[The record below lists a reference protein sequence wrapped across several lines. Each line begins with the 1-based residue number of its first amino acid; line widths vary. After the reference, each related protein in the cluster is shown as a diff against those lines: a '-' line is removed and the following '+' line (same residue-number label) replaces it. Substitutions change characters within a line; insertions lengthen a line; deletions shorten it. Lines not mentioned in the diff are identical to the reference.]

1 MALQPIAR
9 QSIPDEIFSQLAA
22 QVLTGDRTPGETL
35 PSERALAEA
44 LGVSRTAVR
53 EALGRLE
60 RSGLIHIRQGGSTVI
75 RDYRSDA
82 GFDVLPLL
90 LAYGGD
96 VDRRT
101 LASVIEARAI
111 IGPQVARLAAQRSD
125 QTPGV
130 AERLR
135 AMTSELESESDP
147 LQRMWQALGFWE
159 LVIDTADSIAFR
171 LVFNT
176 MRDSYVRALDVLVN
190 VMAAEVGDIGHYR
203 ALANAIATND
213 PDAAQTAAAAMLALG
228 TKAFDKLLHDLPED
242 LTVESENRQ

>member
-1 MALQPIAR
+1 M
-9 QSIPDEIFSQLAA
+9 
-22 QVLTGDRTPGETL
+22 

-44 LGVSRTAVR
+44 LGVSRAAVR

-111 IGPQVARLAAQRSD
+111 IGPQVARLAAQRSH
-125 QTPGV
+125 QNPGV
-130 AERLR
+130 ADQLR
-135 AMTSELESESDP
+135 TMTADLEAENDP

-203 ALANAIATND
+203 ALADAIATQD
-213 PDAAQTAAAAMLALG
+213 PDAAQEAAVAMLALG
-228 TKAFDKLLHDLPED
+228 TKAFDELLEELMD
-242 LTVESENRQ
+242 ESENQK

>member
-22 QVLTGDRTPGETL
+22 QVLTGDRIPGDTL

-44 LGVSRTAVR
+44 LGVSRAAVR

-60 RSGLIHIRQGGSTVI
+60 RSGLIQIRQGGSTVI

-111 IGPQVARLAAQRSD
+111 IGPQVARLAAQRAH

-130 AERLR
+130 ADRLR
-135 AMTSELESESDP
+135 AMTSELEAEDDP

-190 VMAAEVGDIGHYR
+190 VIMAEVGDIGHYR
-203 ALANAIATND
+203 ALADAIALAD
-213 PDAAQTAAAAMLALG
+213 PDAAQDAAAGMLALG
-228 TKAFDKLLHDLPED
+228 TKAFDKLLREM
-242 LTVESENRQ
+242 EKER

>member
-1 MALQPIAR
+1 MALQPITR

-22 QVLTGDRTPGETL
+22 QVLTGDRTPGDTL

-53 EALGRLE
+53 EALSRLE
-60 RSGLIHIRQGGSTVI
+60 RAGLIHIRQGGSTVI

-111 IGPQVARLAAQRSD
+111 IGPQVARLAAQRAG
-125 QTPGV
+125 QNPGV
-130 AERLR
+130 AERLH
-135 AMTSELESESDP
+135 AMTVELESENDP
-147 LQRMWQALGFWE
+147 LQRMWRALGFWE

-190 VMAAEVGDIGHYR
+190 IMAAEVGDIGHYR
-203 ALANAIATND
+203 ALADAIADGN
-213 PDAAQTAAAAMLALG
+213 PDAAQEAGAAMLALG
-228 TKAFDKLLHDLPED
+228 TIAFDKLLREM
-242 LTVESENRQ
+242 ENQK

>member
-22 QVLTGDRTPGETL
+22 QVLTGDRIPGDTL

-44 LGVSRTAVR
+44 LGVSRAAVR

-60 RSGLIHIRQGGSTVI
+60 RSGLIQIRQGGSTVI

-90 LAYGGD
+90 LAHGGD

-111 IGPQVARLAAQRSD
+111 IGPQVARLAAQRAN

-130 AERLR
+130 ADRLR
-135 AMTSELESESDP
+135 AMTSELEAEDDP

-203 ALANAIATND
+203 ALADAIALAD
-213 PDAAQTAAAAMLALG
+213 PDAAQDAAAGMLALG
-228 TKAFDKLLHDLPED
+228 TKAFDKLLREM
-242 LTVESENRQ
+242 EKER